1 LCPLYKEP
9 VPSTWFPVIM
19 VNQTHQV
26 LHFIHQDAFHIL
38 TPPGWKCFLC
48 VHCIYLYVYMWYK
61 CYFNFMIIY
70 PVVLKTFYLNNKVLR
85 NNNFNTGMLCSS
97 DVYNNVHYFAPT
109 GLLQLAIYVFFFDF
123 KYLLTDGFLTYMYTS
138 NCY

>member
-1 LCPLYKEP
+1 
-9 VPSTWFPVIM
+9 
-19 VNQTHQV
+19 
-26 LHFIHQDAFHIL
+26 
-38 TPPGWKCFLC
+38 
-48 VHCIYLYVYMWYK
+48 
-61 CYFNFMIIY
+61 MIIY